1 MHTGIKKQLIDLAR
15 LDPENEVCALIY
27 RDWIGN
33 PAILPCKNVAE
44 NPKEEFEISMDDMI
58 LAEGLGHGL
67 AVFHSHPVMSPGFS
81 PADLECAEEMM
92 IPFYLY
98 DTATD
103 SWHEYIPKS
112 SESTFLARPW
122 CVGFDD
128 CYGLVR
134 NYFRA
139 THGIYLGDY
148 DRDESMSHEEA
159 GVIAHSYE
167 KEGFALIPVENVQ
180 IDDLLVFKTDRA
192 MPQHFGI
199 VGSGNRFL
207 HHPINGLSRW
217 EPLTERWFSRLIS
230 VFRHKSLVK
239 SAQNTCNS

>member
-1 MHTGIKKQLIDLAR
+1 MHTGVKKQIIDLAR
-15 LDPENEVCALIY
+15 QNPINEVCGLIY
-27 RDWIGN
+27 RDWSGA
-33 PAILPCKNVAE
+33 PSVLACKNVAE
-44 NPKEEFEISMDDMI
+44 NPKEEFEISIDDMI
-58 LAEGLGHGL
+58 RAERFGHGL
-67 AVFHSHPVMSPGFS
+67 AVFHSHPAASPGFS

-92 IPFYLY
+92 VPFYLY
-98 DTATD
+98 DISSG

-112 SESTFLARPW
+112 HESIFLARPW

-139 THGIYLGDY
+139 THGIHLGDY

-167 KEGFALIPVENVQ
+167 NEGFVQVPIESVQ
-180 IDDLLVFKTDRA
+180 IDDVLVFKSDKA
-192 MPQHFGI
+192 LPQHFGI
-199 VGSGNRFL
+199 VGHGNRFL

-217 EPLTERWFSRLIS
+217 EPLTDRWLSRLVS
-230 VFRHKSLVK
+230 VFRHKFFVK
-239 SAQNTCNS
+239 SGQNPCNP